1 MLNGR
6 CTQDLVDLD
15 RYQITDLEGRAGSAL
30 IERCRA
36 ELAAEGAANLDG
48 FLRPSATLELIREAE
63 ALLPQALVKR
73 QQRNVYVR
81 PVDESWPHDHPGRHL
96 MANAS
101 AQIAY
106 DQIPDDSGIRGLFL
120 WDPLTDFIAAALGK
134 RKLYRFA
141 DPFQALNL
149 IYLSE
154 GEGSPWHFDHNDS
167 TVTLL
172 LQAPEAGG
180 EFEYVPFLRS
190 GEDEN
195 FDGIHRLLEGNR
207 TGVRSPARSSGT
219 LTIFRGEFSA
229 HRVAPVR
236 GQRAR
241 ITAIMTYDEQPDRE
255 FDRRGEC
262 PRLRCPCR
270 QDHRREAPPP
280 TRGRLMSSTRRS
292 VS

>member
-1 MLNGR
+1 MVNGR
-6 CTQDLVDLD
+6 CTQDLVNLHH
-15 RYQITDLEGRAGSAL
+15 YPITDLGGRAGSAL

-63 ALLPQALVKR
+63 ALLPQAFVKR

-81 PVDESWPHDHPGRHL
+81 PVDESWPHDHPGRQL
-96 MANAS
+96 MANNT

-106 DQIPDDSGIRGLFL
+106 DQIPNDSGIRALFL
-120 WDPLTDFIAAALGK
+120 WDPLTEFIAAALSK

-149 IYLSE
+149 IYLRE
-154 GEGSPWHFDHNDS
+154 GEGSHPWHFDHNDS

-180 EFEYVPFLRS
+180 EFEYVPFIRS
-190 GEDEN
+190 REDEN
-195 FDGIHRLLEGNR
+195 FDGVRRLLDGDR
-207 TGVRSPARSSGT
+207 TGVRSPTRSSGT

-255 FDRRGEC
+255 STDEANALVYGARAAKIIAER
-262 PRLRCPCR
+262 RLRQPV
-270 QDHRREAPPP
+270 A
-280 TRGRLMSSTRRS
+280 G
-292 VS
+292 